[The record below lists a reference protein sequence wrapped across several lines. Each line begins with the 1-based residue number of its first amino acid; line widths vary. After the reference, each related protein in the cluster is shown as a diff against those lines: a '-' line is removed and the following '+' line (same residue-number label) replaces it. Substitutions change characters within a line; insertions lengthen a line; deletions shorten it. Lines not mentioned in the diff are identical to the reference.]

1 MYTKGGQ
8 AVAMLNK
15 AIWKTFQDAMDYGDN
30 YSCCQFI
37 ATAAACVFRRLLS
50 AALYLT
56 VSHWFS
62 WLQSRYS
69 HATHIDFVLSLA
81 SYKFCIDTG

>member
-15 AIWKTFQDAMDYGDN
+15 AIWKTFQNNAMDYGDN

-56 VSHWFS
+56 VSHW
-62 WLQSRYS
+62 
-69 HATHIDFVLSLA
+69 HVLMIAITVFTLPPISILF
-81 SYKFCIDTG
+81 YHLLVT